1 VIVTLR
7 PGWMTERAQGEGFPV
22 WIEPQRRGF
31 DAGWI
36 PRLAWRL
43 RRRSIELVH
52 SHEFAMNAYAGAAAR
67 LAGLPTVATVHG
79 RQWVTDRARR
89 VWSYKLLRRAGMRLV
104 AVSRD
109 LAAFLETRMGLSP
122 GAIEVVHNGIRLPP
136 MIPAEKLAGR
146 RAAARRELAIPPD
159 GPLLVA
165 VGNLYPVKD
174 HATLLRAAA
183 SPPLARVAIAGRG
196 SEEASLKR
204 LAGELGIADRV
215 HLLGLRD
222 DIDRVLLAADV
233 FVQPSR
239 SEGLP
244 LSILEAM
251 GAGLPVVAT
260 AVGGI
265 PEAVVAGKTG
275 ALVPAG
281 DPAALA
287 EALRCLLE
295 RPDRGHALG
304 CAGRTRA
311 AEEFSIAAMVD
322 RYQVLYA
329 QAAGFDV
336 EWSSYAIRSPQ
347 PLEDRDR

>member
-1 VIVTLR
+1 
-7 PGWMTERAQGEGFPV
+7 
-22 WIEPQRRGF
+22 
-31 DAGWI
+31 
-36 PRLAWRL
+36 
-43 RRRSIELVH
+43 
-52 SHEFAMNAYAGAAAR
+52 
-67 LAGLPTVATVHG
+67 
-79 RQWVTDRARR
+79 
-89 VWSYKLLRRAGMRLV
+89 
-104 AVSRD
+104 
-109 LAAFLETRMGLSP
+109 MGLSP